1 MKIEASPS
9 GRAACRGCKK
19 PIPKGDLRFAE
30 SYVVPG
36 TDSMG
41 NRYWH
46 LLCAAEKV
54 AGHLKPVLETYTDP
68 IPERAALEAAMSKS
82 ASKGDLPLPH
92 VDRAPTS
99 RAKCIVCDAPI
110 EKGSFRIAV
119 ERQVDTGTFVTR
131 GPGYFHP
138 ACAASWTEENLEGD
152 DAVAAWKAAV
162 LKNSG
167 IREPELAEVTKLL
180 EAE

>member
-1 MKIEASPS
+1 MKIEISPS

-54 AGHLKPVLETYTDP
+54 AGHLKPVLEAYTDP

-99 RAKCIVCDAPI
+99 RAKCMVCEEAI
-110 EKGSFRIAV
+110 EKGSYRIAV
-119 ERQVDTGTFVTR
+119 EREVDTGTFVTR
-131 GPGYFHP
+131 GPGYLHP
-138 ACAASWTEENLEGD
+138 KCAFAWTQDNIEDEG
-152 DAVAAWKAAV
+152 AVADWKAAMF
-162 LKNSG
+162 KNSG
-167 IREPELAEVTKLL
+167 MGDPEIVEVTKLL
-180 EAE
+180 NID